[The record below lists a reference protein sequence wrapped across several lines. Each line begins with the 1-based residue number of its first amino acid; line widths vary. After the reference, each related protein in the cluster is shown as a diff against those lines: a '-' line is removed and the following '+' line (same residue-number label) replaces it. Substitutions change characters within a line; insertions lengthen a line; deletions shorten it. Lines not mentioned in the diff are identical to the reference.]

1 MDAEGMIAILDWE
14 DAAGIIAGVNAGVNS
29 ICGSVC

>member
-1 MDAEGMIAILDWE
+1 MDAEGMIEILDWE